1 MQALLNVYKEEFE
14 RYLAQKYDYFINSQ
28 EPLADAVRYALSG
41 AGKRIRPILAYL
53 GAEFMGHNRSE
64 VNDIALG
71 VECIHNYS
79 LVHDDLPCMDDD
91 TMRHGKP
98 ATHIVYGYGMGVL
111 AGDALLN
118 VAFEF
123 MLGNGNYNENYIK
136 GVCQVAKF
144 AGLHGM
150 IGGQCID
157 IKDTA
162 KRSKT
167 LDEVIK
173 LNELKTACLFKA
185 ALIGSA
191 TACGATDAE
200 IDDLTAY
207 ANRLGLVFQI
217 VDDILDFTAS
227 EEELGKN
234 VLSDI
239 KSDKLTYIDIVG
251 VDEAKKDIERYVSE
265 AEEIL
270 SKYNQRADKLIKLN
284 RYLANRTR

>member
-14 RYLAQKYDYFINSQ
+14 RYLAQKYEYFKDSQ

-53 GAEFMGHNRSE
+53 AAEFMGHNRSE

-98 ATHIVYGYGMGVL
+98 ATHVVYGYGMGVL

-123 MLGNGNYNENYIK
+123 MLGSGNYNENYIK
-136 GVCQVAKF
+136 GVSQVAKY

-157 IKDTA
+157 IKDTS
-162 KRSKT
+162 KRTKT
-167 LDEVIK
+167 LEEVIK

-191 TACGATDAE
+191 TACGATAEE
-200 IDDLTAY
+200 IDDLIAY

-234 VLSDI
+234 VMSDL
-239 KSDKLTYIDIVG
+239 KSEKLTYIDIVG
-251 VDEAKKDIERYVSE
+251 VEEAKKDIERYVSQ

-270 SKYNQRADKLIKLN
+270 SKYGQRADKLIKLN